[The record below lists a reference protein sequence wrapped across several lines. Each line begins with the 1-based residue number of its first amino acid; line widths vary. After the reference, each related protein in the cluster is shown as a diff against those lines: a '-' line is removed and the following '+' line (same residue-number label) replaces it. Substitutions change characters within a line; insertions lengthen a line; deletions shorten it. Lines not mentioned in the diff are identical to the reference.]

1 MELKFHTLNTLN
13 PTDLVNNPEDLQ
25 RVTITHDGESVSYFH
40 DNYGW
45 FTFGEYNT
53 LFDIPCESIE
63 VTAETVIA
71 EIIRAIALSVEE
83 PVLVQVWLS

>member
-1 MELKFHTLNTLN
+1 MALEIYSEYTLN

-25 RVTITHDGESVSYFH
+25 RVSITHDGESFSYHH
-40 DNYGW
+40 DKQGW
-45 FTFGEYNT
+45 YTFGAYKSRLDNQ
-53 LFDIPCESIE
+53 CECLE

-83 PVLVQVWLS
+83 PVELWLS

>member
-1 MELKFHTLNTLN
+1 MALDILSLNTIN

-25 RVTITHDGESVSYFH
+25 CVSITHDGESVSYLH
-40 DNYGW
+40 DEQGW
-45 FTFGEYNT
+45 FTFGAYKT
-53 LFDIPCESIE
+53 LFDIRCECIK

-83 PVLVQVWLS
+83 PVQVSLE

>member
-1 MELKFHTLNTLN
+1 MALEIHTLNTLN

-25 RVTITHDGESVSYFH
+25 RVSITHDGESISYFH
-40 DNYGW
+40 DEWGW
-45 FTFGEYNT
+45 FTFGAYKS
-53 LFDIPCESIE
+53 LFDIRCEGIE

-83 PVLVQVWLS
+83 PVQVCLS